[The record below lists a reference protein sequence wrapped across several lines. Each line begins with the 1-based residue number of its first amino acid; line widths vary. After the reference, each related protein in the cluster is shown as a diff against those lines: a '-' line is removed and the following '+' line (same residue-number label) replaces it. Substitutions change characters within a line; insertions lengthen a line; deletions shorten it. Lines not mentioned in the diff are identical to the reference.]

1 MPTKRARVLRQA
13 RVKAGHLKFRG
24 HQLLASNA
32 VPLYRRLRSVDTPL
46 AERYL
51 FVLAHPRSGS
61 TVLSHV
67 LQSHGDI
74 VGFGEHHEGYASI
87 DDLVGLS
94 ARNAFFAREP
104 ATTHRYTLD
113 KLVWNH
119 HELSDHVL
127 SHPDTR
133 FIFLA
138 REPVATLESYRRMF
152 SDMPTDAR
160 RLQSYQT
167 RLDGMIDLAKRIGDA
182 DRMTFVTYDEITNDT
197 DATLQRL
204 TDMLELE
211 APLSPDYELNAKS
224 GSQSWGD
231 PSKHIKAGT
240 IIHVEHEAA
249 NIDIDVIDA
258 AHQVYTQ
265 SCETLAMITSDAAV
279 TPVEQLPVRE
289 SRQRPR
295 LAGPLARRSS
305 DR

>member
-1 MPTKRARVLRQA
+1 MPTKRARVLQEA
-13 RVKAGHLKFRG
+13 RVKGGYIKFRC

-32 VPLYRRLRSVDTPL
+32 VPLYRRLRSVDKPL

-74 VGFGEHHEGYASI
+74 VGFGEHHESYAGV
-87 DDLVGLS
+87 DDLGGLS

-119 HELSDHVL
+119 HELSDDVL

-152 SDMPTDAR
+152 SDMTTDAR

-167 RLDGMIDLAKRIGDA
+167 RLDGMVDLAKRIGDTE
-182 DRMTFVTYDEITNDT
+182 RMTFVTYDEIT
-197 DATLQRL
+197 DATTATLERL
-204 TDMLELE
+204 TEWLDLDT
-211 APLSPDYELNAKS
+211 PLTPDYELNAKS

-240 IIHVEHEAA
+240 IISIKHETAE
-249 NIDIDVIDA
+249 IDLGVIDA
-258 AHQVYTQ
+258 AHQIYEQ
-265 SCETLAMITSDAAV
+265 SCSTLATITSDAEV
-279 TPVEQLPVRE
+279 TLAEQPPVRA
-289 SRQRPR
+289 PR
-295 LAGPLARRSS
+295 
-305 DR
+305 